1 MQKLNDASPTGRLHM
16 LKFRVLAS
24 ETVFYEFVVEADS
37 LEAAQAKIDI
47 GDYDTGPAYDGDNFE
62 IDSIEQETQNVS

>member
-1 MQKLNDASPTGRLHM
+1 MS
-16 LKFRVLAS
+16 KFRVLAS

-37 LEAAQAKIDI
+37 LEAARAQIDM

-62 IDSIEQETQNVS
+62 IDSIEQESTV

>member
-1 MQKLNDASPTGRLHM
+1 M

-37 LEAAQAKIDI
+37 LEAAQARIDR

-62 IDSIEQETQNVS
+62 IDSIEQEQQV

>member
-1 MQKLNDASPTGRLHM
+1 MLASVLFTKPTKESM
-16 LKFRVLAS
+16 MAKFRVLAS

-37 LEAAQAKIDI
+37 LEEAQARIDI

-62 IDSIEQETQNVS
+62 IDSIEQEQTA

>member
-1 MQKLNDASPTGRLHM
+1 M

-24 ETVFYEFVVEADS
+24 ETVFYEFVIEADS
-37 LEAAQAKIDI
+37 IEAVQARIDV

-62 IDSIEQETQNVS
+62 IDSIEQETENVS